1 MSTTI
6 KISPTFDSS
15 TFLKE
20 TWQQKPKLLKG
31 FIQQSSTLMSPEEL
45 AGLACEEF
53 LDSRIVERKNSN
65 EVGTAWRLR
74 NGPFQESD
82 FTKMPESNWT
92 LLVQSID
99 QVNEKIFKLQCLFN
113 FIPRWRVD
121 DVMVSF
127 AKPGGGVGPH
137 FDNYD
142 VFLVQ
147 GQGTR
152 KWKIGQRCGY
162 DSPLATGTDLSLLTN
177 FKASQEFFLEEGDAL
192 YIPPKFS
199 HWGESLDD
207 SICYSVGFRAP
218 SMTDMLQG
226 FTDFLAED
234 VNPDDRFVDQHKVV
248 PENITEISS
257 TDLHET
263 FLTIKTLVNDKEK
276 FMTWFGCH
284 MTQAKYPELIEAS
297 NNNQG
302 KQVEETSTLERSP
315 FSRFAYSCG
324 ENDKATLFV
333 DGEAFVLN
341 KSYKQSIKKICEAEH
356 IEISK
361 LDGYL
366 DSEII
371 RKTISSLCACGSLLI
386 L

>member
-1 MSTTI
+1 MSKTI
-6 KISPTFDSS
+6 KISPSFDSS

-20 TWQQKPKLLKG
+20 TWQQKPKVLKG
-31 FIQQSSTLMSPEEL
+31 FIQQCSGLISPEEL
-45 AGLACEEF
+45 AGIACEEF
-53 LDSRIVERKNSN
+53 LDARIVECTNGN
-65 EVGTAWRLR
+65 EVAPSWRLR

-82 FTKMPESNWT
+82 FTEMPESNWT
-92 LLVQSID
+92 LLVQSVD
-99 QVNEKIFKLQCLFN
+99 QVNEKIFKLQTLFN
-113 FIPRWRVD
+113 FIPRWRID

-152 KWKIGQRCGY
+152 RWKIGQRCGY
-162 DSPLATGTDLSLLTN
+162 DSALAPDTDLSLLTN
-177 FKASQEFFLEEGDAL
+177 FKVTEEFLLEEGDAL

-199 HWGESLDD
+199 HWGESVND

-234 VNPDDRFVDQHKVV
+234 VDPDDRFVDRHKAI
-248 PENITEISS
+248 PDNIAEIRS
-257 TDLHET
+257 TDLQES
-263 FLTIKTLVNDKEK
+263 FLTIKTLIDNRER
-276 FMTWFGCH
+276 FLTWFGCH
-284 MTQAKYPELIEAS
+284 MTQPKYPELVEAS

-302 KQVEETSTLERSP
+302 KQLEETSKLERNP
-315 FSRFAYSCG
+315 FSRFSYSYE

-333 DGEAFVLN
+333 DGEAFVLD
-341 KSYKQSIKKICEAEH
+341 KLYKRSVKKICQAEV
-356 IEISK
+356 IEISE
-361 LDGYL
+361 LEGFS
-366 DSEII
+366 DSESI
-371 RKTISSLCACGSLLI
+371 RKTILSLCACGSLLI

>member
-1 MSTTI
+1 MSKTI
-6 KISPTFDSS
+6 KISPSFDSS

-31 FIQQSSTLMSPEEL
+31 FIQQCSALISPEEL
-45 AGLACEEF
+45 AGIACEEF
-53 LDSRIVERKNSN
+53 LDARIVERTNGS
-65 EVGTAWRLR
+65 EVAPSWRLR

-82 FTKMPESNWT
+82 FTEMPESNWT
-92 LLVQSID
+92 LLVQSVD
-99 QVNEKIFKLQCLFN
+99 QVNEKIFELQTLFN
-113 FIPRWRVD
+113 FIPRWRID

-152 KWKIGQRCGY
+152 RWEIGQRCGY
-162 DSPLATGTDLSLLTN
+162 DSPLAPGTDLSLLTN
-177 FKASQEFFLEEGDAL
+177 FKATEEFFLEEGDAL

-199 HWGESLDD
+199 HSGESVND

-234 VNPDDRFVDQHKVV
+234 VDPDDRFVDRHKAI
-248 PENITEISS
+248 PNDIAEISS
-257 TDLHET
+257 TDLQES
-263 FLTIKTLVNDKEK
+263 FLTIKTLVDDKEK
-276 FMTWFGCH
+276 FLTWFGCH
-284 MTQAKYPELIEAS
+284 MTQPKYPELVEAS

-302 KQVEETSTLERSP
+302 KQVKETSKLERNP
-315 FSRFAYSCG
+315 FSRFSYSFE

-333 DGEAFVLN
+333 DGEAFVLD
-341 KSYKQSIKKICEAEH
+341 KLYKRSIKKICQAEH
-356 IEISK
+356 IKISE
-361 LDGYL
+361 LEGYS
-366 DSEII
+366 DSESI
-371 RKTISSLCACGSLLI
+371 RKTIASLCACGSLLI